1 MEPENEDEMV
11 LLEVSEI
18 VEERVAEKEFV
29 GDNEK
34 ENE

>member
-29 GDNEK
+29 GDSEK